1 VSEYGKLRR
10 RLLQVLVAYGSKRGG
25 TAGLAAMIGG
35 SLEAAG
41 VTADVRLAAKVDSL
55 DGYNAVIVGGALYA
69 AHWHR
74 DARRFVRQWA
84 AELSG
89 RPVWLFSSGPLDDSA
104 SQRDI
109 PPVAQ
114 VRKAM
119 ELCHA
124 RDHATFGGRL
134 APYARGFPAAAMAK
148 KNPRDWR
155 DEAQVTRWVNAL
167 LPQLTGE
174 ARLPRPNRPEAALH
188 RPPDVSGLSSFS
200 ASAFFR
206 QQ

>member
-1 VSEYGKLRR
+1 M
-10 RLLQVLVAYGSKRGG
+10 QVLVAYGSKRGG

-35 SLEAAG
+35 ALEAAG
-41 VTADVRLAAKVDSL
+41 MTADVRPAAKVDSL
-55 DGYNAVIVGGALYA
+55 DGYDAVIVGGALYA
-69 AHWHR
+69 TRWHR
-74 DARRFVRQWA
+74 DARRFVRRWA

-148 KNPRDWR
+148 KNPGDWR

-174 ARLPRPNRPEAALH
+174 SHLPSP
-188 RPPDVSGLSSFS
+188 
-200 ASAFFR
+200 
-206 QQ
+206 